1 MIKKI
6 ILTVA
11 VGSVAFWFWSIR
23 PEPSRMIEH
32 LLEDCESGQCETTL
46 WVEGT
51 LRKRSFLSKFEREE
65 VSTID
70 TIANF
75 PDYLGC
81 AYERGKRVVALEDQL
96 RKDGISV
103 KTQKA
108 RRLTPLPE
116 AGSVSV
122 IADDGLKSV
131 KTYTFF
137 CGYRSLV
144 PDRRD
149 SPGLFPLTN

>member
-1 MIKKI
+1 MLKKI

-23 PEPSRMIEH
+23 PEPSRTLDH
-32 LLEDCESGQCETTL
+32 FLENCESGQCETTL

-51 LRKRSFLSKFEREE
+51 LRKHSFLSKFEREE

-103 KTQKA
+103 QPQTAK
-108 RRLTPLPE
+108 RLTPLPE

-149 SPGLFPLTN
+149 SPGLFPFIY

>member
-1 MIKKI
+1 
-6 ILTVA
+6 
-11 VGSVAFWFWSIR
+11 
-23 PEPSRMIEH
+23 
-32 LLEDCESGQCETTL
+32 
-46 WVEGT
+46 
-51 LRKRSFLSKFEREE
+51 
-65 VSTID
+65 
-70 TIANF
+70 
-75 PDYLGC
+75 
-81 AYERGKRVVALEDQL
+81 VVALEDQL